1 MVCRFVY
8 RLFASVFL
16 GEVLVPIFLICF
28 CLAAG
33 RCRDVFREMSNFL
46 GKHGQ
51 REPLS
56 SAASERATE
65 KRLRALNYLKPR
77 AVAAA
82 LAVGSR
88 PVSKSAADEK

>member
-16 GEVLVPIFLICF
+16 GEVLVPIFLI
-28 CLAAG
+28 
-33 RCRDVFREMSNFL
+33 CRDVFREMSNFL

-88 PVSKSAADEK
+88 PVSKSTADEK